1 MNLSGVIM
9 QLISLFLMIF
19 VGYIVAHCGIMT
31 PEFRAR
37 LSSFTLSCV
46 APFAILSSVL
56 ESDTPPA
63 TMISAVG
70 MAFLFYLLMCVC
82 AAVLVRLVRTKKED
96 RGWDQLMII
105 FTNVGFMGI
114 PVIQSI
120 YGAGGVA
127 RLSMFILM
135 FNLFFFSY
143 GILLIASGEK
153 INFKAMLNPCII
165 GALCGL
171 LCGTT
176 GLHFPAVIE
185 DTMKAIGAMNTP
197 LAMMIIGGSVAH
209 SDVRTALRNP
219 RLYRVSFLRMIVMPL
234 LILLVMLPLP
244 FDRMLVGICVLL
256 ASMPIAGNC
265 SMVSSVYAPGDMTSS
280 HATIVSTLASAA
292 TLPLICALL
301 TAVL

>member
-9 QLISLFLMIF
+9 QLISLFLMMF
-19 VGYIVAHCGIMT
+19 VGYLVARSGIMT

-37 LSSFTLSCV
+37 LSSYTLSCV
-46 APFAILSSVL
+46 APFAILSAVL
-56 ESDTPPA
+56 ESDATPA
-63 TMISAVG
+63 TMLSAVG
-70 MAFLFYLLMCVC
+70 VAFVFFCLMCLF
-82 AAVLVRLVRTKKED
+82 AAVLVRLVRTKKAE
-96 RGWDQLMII
+96 RGWDQLMVI

-120 YGAGGVA
+120 YGADGVA

-153 INFKAMLNPCII
+153 INFRAMLNPCII

-171 LCGTT
+171 FCGTT
-176 GLHFPAVIE
+176 GFHFPEVIE
-185 DTMKAIGAMNTP
+185 STMASIGAMNTP

-209 SDVRTALRNP
+209 SDVRAAFTNP
-219 RLYRVSFLRMIVMPL
+219 RLYRVTALRMIAMPL

-244 FDRMLVGICVLL
+244 FDRVLVGISVLL

-265 SMVSSVYAPGDMTSS
+265 AMIANVYAPGDMTAA
-280 HATIVSTLASAA
+280 HATIISTLSSAL

-301 TAVL
+301 TFVL